1 MATSLNQKI
10 VQRLDNHMSRA
21 VGKGNARAAV
31 INSTRG
37 MIGSFTP
44 VSADLPWERHDTA
57 RLMAFAERVAANGGT
72 TVQLLAA
79 IKQEYGQTVYDICV
93 TAINSPG
100 FARKLDRLEQAGL

>member
-57 RLMAFAERVAANGGT
+57 TLMAFAERVAANGGT
-72 TVQLLAA
+72 TRTTPRC
-79 IKQEYGQTVYDICV
+79 YQTRVRSDCLRHLR
-93 TAINSPG
+93 NSH
-100 FARKLDRLEQAGL
+100 